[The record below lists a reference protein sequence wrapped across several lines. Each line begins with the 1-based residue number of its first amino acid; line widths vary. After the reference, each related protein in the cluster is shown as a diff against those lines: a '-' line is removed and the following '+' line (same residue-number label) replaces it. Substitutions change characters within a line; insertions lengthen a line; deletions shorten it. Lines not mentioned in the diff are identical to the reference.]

1 MPERAVR
8 VLLSGAV
15 QGCGVRPALARLAA
29 RQAWSGLVRNT
40 TVGVELVL
48 SGDLPEDELLAALIR
63 DALPLEAVTTG
74 LTCTTVP
81 KFAGSGFR
89 IEDSDA
95 TGSLAAPVPRD
106 VAICDECLA
115 EVRDPAN
122 RRFAHPF
129 TSCARCGPRYSV
141 LLAMP
146 FDRGRMTMRV
156 FGLCDQC
163 RGEYEDPSDRR
174 FHAQTICCPEC
185 GPQVWATDA
194 QGDRVASR
202 DDAVRCAVEAL
213 QSGEIVAL
221 RGVGGYQLLADA
233 TSSRVV
239 AELRRRKQRP
249 AKPLAVLCRTLDEA
263 CTLADLSKIEERQLT
278 ASHNPIVLGRQRRGS
293 SLAPEV
299 NPGLSDIGLLLPT
312 TALHDRLAELT
323 GRPLICTSGN
333 KDGEPLASGVDEA
346 QHRLREVADL
356 FLHHDRDISQPIDD
370 SVVRVIANRPVTI
383 RCARGLAP
391 LPLVPSAERELVSVS
406 VVHAV
411 EVGWDKLASSAGPPL
426 RTPANSGG
434 PALEASLSHPT
445 FLAVGGHQKSA
456 VAVSNGCQA
465 LLGPHVGDLDTIATQ
480 EQWCERV
487 RRLCGLSAIVTDDGS
502 PHVVHDPH
510 PDYFST
516 QWSEAFRDDRL
527 SVWHHH
533 AHIAAGML
541 EHQWLDR
548 TVLGVAFDGTGLG
561 PDGTIWGGE
570 FLIATATKFQRV
582 AHLRPFGL
590 PGGEAAITD
599 LRRLAVSMLS
609 QLEEVS
615 PDELAELSGLSRGEV
630 LRIQMALNSKWTP
643 STTSCGRLFDAAAC
657 LILRQC
663 RSAFEGQ
670 AAMCLEAACDLITDT
685 ERNRATSG
693 CHGHGLTWP
702 CLHDDKNTA
711 TPSRDRGTQED
722 EYSFAVGSSQ
732 PLELDW
738 RPVLRRIIAD
748 RRNGTPPAVMA
759 MRFHR
764 GLATAIQ
771 TVCNRWSELPV
782 VLGGGVFQNRVLVEL
797 LADSWP
803 VDGAPLGLPGLIPPN
818 DGGLAAGQL
827 VVATKRLAEER
838 DRAECVLESPVA
850 SPVGSTATP

>member
-29 RQAWSGLVRNT
+29 RLEWSGSVRNT
-40 TVGVELVL
+40 TGGVELIL
-48 SGDLPEDELLAALIR
+48 SGGLPDDALLAALIR
-63 DALPLEAVTTG
+63 DALPLEAVTKG
-74 LTCTTVP
+74 LTCATVP

-122 RRFAHPF
+122 RRFVFPF

-146 FDRGRMTMRV
+146 FDRGRTTMRA
-156 FGLCDQC
+156 FGLCDRC
-163 RGEYEDPSDRR
+163 RGEYDDPSDRR

-194 QGDRVASR
+194 QGHGLASR
-202 DDAVRCAVEAL
+202 DDAVRCAAEAL
-213 QSGEIVAL
+213 RCGQIVAV

-249 AKPLAVLCRTLDEA
+249 AKPLAVLCRTLDA
-263 CTLADLSKIEERQLT
+263 ARVLAHLGEVEERQLT
-278 ASHNPIVLGRQRRGS
+278 SAQNPIVLVRQRRGS
-293 SLAPEV
+293 SLAPEL

-356 FLHHDRDISQPIDD
+356 FLHHDRDISQPLDD

-383 RCARGLAP
+383 RCARGFAP
-391 LPLVPSAERELVSVS
+391 LPLLLPGETAEP
-406 VVHAV
+406 AQV
-411 EVGWDKLASSAGPPL
+411 EVGWDKLASSAGPPEFAGIL
-426 RTPANSGG
+426 TGG

-445 FLAVGGHQKSA
+445 CLAVGGHQKSA
-456 VAVSNGCQA
+456 VAVSNGCQS
-465 LLGPHVGDLDTIATQ
+465 LLGPHVGDLDAIASR

-487 RRLCGLSAIVTDDGS
+487 RRLCDISAIVTDVGA

-510 PDYFST
+510 SDYFST
-516 QWSEAFRDDRL
+516 QWSEAFPANRL
-527 SVWHHH
+527 AVWHHH

-570 FLIATATKFQRV
+570 FLIATATRFQRV
-582 AHLRPFGL
+582 AHQRPFGL

-615 PDELAELSGLSRGEV
+615 SDEIAELSGLSRGEV
-630 LRIQMALNSKWTP
+630 LRLQQTLRSKQTP
-643 STTSCGRLFDAAAC
+643 RTTSCGRLFDAAAC
-657 LILRQC
+657 LILRQPH
-663 RSAFEGQ
+663 SAFEGQ
-670 AAMCLEAACDLITDT
+670 AAMCLEAVCDLAD
-685 ERNRATSG
+685 SG
-693 CHGHGLTWP
+693 
-702 CLHDDKNTA
+702 
-711 TPSRDRGTQED
+711 R
-722 EYSFAVGSSQ
+722 YSFGLGSSQ

-738 RPVLRRIIAD
+738 RPVLRQIILD
-748 RRNGTPPAVMA
+748 RRSGTLPAVMA

-771 TVCNRWSELPV
+771 SVCNRWPDLPV

-827 VVATKRLAEER
+827 VVATRKLAEER
-838 DRAECVLESPVA
+838 DRAACVLEFPA
-850 SPVGSTATP
+850 ESPVGSTAIP